1 MKRFVLGAAAL
12 TLSVAANAQAYIGG
26 SLGPST
32 LDIDCGFSCDD
43 GDTGFKIYGG
53 LPLRTSALPSLALE
67 AGYIDFG
74 KARDS
79 VNLLLG
85 SAYHELEVS
94 AFTFAAALRA
104 KFTPALSGVGRLGVA
119 YVDAESAVGG
129 AAGPFG
135 VRGTDSSS
143 ELNLYFG
150 LGLEYALNKQWK
162 LTGSADFTSYDS
174 GSESGDA
181 NLLSIGLQYDF

>member
-12 TLSVAANAQAYIGG
+12 TLSVAAQAQAYIGA
-26 SLGPST
+26 SVGPSSV
-32 LDIDCGFSCDD
+32 DIDCAASCDD

-53 LPLRTSALPSLALE
+53 LPLTNSVLPSLALE

-74 KARDS
+74 KASDR
-79 VNLLLG
+79 LG
-85 SAYHELEVS
+85 PLRHEIEVS
-94 AFTFAAALRA
+94 AFTFAGAVRV

-119 YVDAESAVGG
+119 YVDGKTTGRVLGFGG
-129 AAGPFG
+129 S
-135 VRGTDSSS
+135 DSSS

-162 LTGSADFTSYDS
+162 VTGSADFTSYDT
-174 GSESGDA
+174 GTDSGDA
-181 NLLSIGLQYDF
+181 NLFSIGLQYGF